1 MRQILISPIVL
12 GIFTFKNLSILDKTL
27 TTLFNQNDKVNDE
40 YYVDSSINHAINL
53 GYKCFY
59 FEVDSFL
66 CWGTP
71 NDLKIFEYWQ
81 SCFDK
86 WKTHPYNLE
95 NDPNIEKKNIEIL
108 KKKYEGL

>member
-1 MRQILISPIVL
+1 MYGWIDESNGIIKSISVKKPLETKMISPIVL
-12 GIFTFKNLSILDKTL
+12 GIFTFKNLLILDKTL

-53 GYKCFY
+53 GYKCYY

-71 NDLKIFEYWQ
+71 NDLKIF
-81 SCFDK
+81 
-86 WKTHPYNLE
+86 
-95 NDPNIEKKNIEIL
+95 
-108 KKKYEGL
+108 